1 MPSGTLHIISCGTS
15 FPENAAFFA
24 LLKQADA
31 LYASSPL
38 LERCS
43 STGVLVPEQHRI
55 SAQAKHDAHAALDA
69 ARNGKHVVVLA
80 SGDALYHGFG
90 GTVASLM
97 QPADAAF
104 VTFHPSVTAFQALF
118 HKLRLPWQDARLFS
132 AHQGGLLP
140 LREICDAALA
150 VVYGG
155 TQHTAQGI
163 ARAVL
168 DFAPS
173 MGQRCAV
180 LAEKLGTTEEKIIQ
194 GELQELAKQP
204 CSPTS
209 ILLLLDG
216 GTPPVLALGLPEDM
230 YTRERNLITA
240 SDVRAVCLARLR
252 LPARGILWDIGAG
265 SGSVGI
271 EAAALRP
278 QLQVMSVELKPE
290 RCAMV
295 KQNCDKLGITN
306 VTVRHGNALS
316 VLPDLPDPD
325 RIFLGGG
332 GKDITAMLDACL
344 PRLKAGGFMLAIAV
358 TLETFHALYGWR
370 PELRRDVTTLNFARE
385 AVLAAKM
392 HHLQQ
397 QHTIYLFTFAPQD
410 LV

>member
-1 MPSGTLHIISCGTS
+1 MPSGTVHIISCGTS
-15 FPENAAFFA
+15 FPENAAFFT

-55 SAQAKHDAHAALDA
+55 SAQARQDAQTVLAA
-69 ARNGKHVVVLA
+69 ARSGKHVVVLA

-90 GTVASLM
+90 GTIASLM
-97 QPADAAF
+97 LPEDSHL
-104 VTFHPSVTAFQALF
+104 VTFHPSVTAFQTLF

-132 AHQGGLLP
+132 AHHGGHLP

-163 ARAVL
+163 ARAIL
-168 DFAPS
+168 DFAPA

-180 LAEKLGTTEEKIIQ
+180 LAEMLGTAEEKIMQ

-204 CSPTS
+204 CGPTS
-209 ILLLLDG
+209 ILLLLEG
-216 GTPPVLALGLPEDM
+216 GTPPVLALGLPEDV

-252 LPARGILWDIGAG
+252 LPARGLLWDIGAG
-265 SGSVGI
+265 SGSVGL

-295 KQNCDKLGITN
+295 EHNCTKLGITN
-306 VTVRHGNALS
+306 VVVHPGHALE
-316 VLPDLPDPD
+316 VLPHLPDPD

-332 GKDITAMLDACL
+332 GKDITALLDACL
-344 PRLKAGGFMLAIAV
+344 PRLKPGGFMLAIAV
-358 TLETFHALYGWR
+358 TLETFHALYAWQ
-370 PELRRDVTTLNFARE
+370 PALRRDVTTLNFARE
-385 AVLAAKM
+385 AVLAEKM
-392 HHLQQ
+392 HHFQQ
-397 QHTIYLFTFAPQD
+397 QHTIYLFTFAP
-410 LV
+410 